1 MTPTLGIQGRGFFF
15 NKQKGMDMT
24 SSMKSSF
31 ISGYIQLKNDLSACI
46 DDMLTIENIR
56 SSPCEEL
63 RDKIRTDT
71 FNLVVVGQFK
81 RGKTSLINALLENE
95 ILPVSVVPLTSIVT
109 IMTYGEA
116 LRARVYFNDDR
127 TAEINP
133 ESIHEYITEK
143 ENPKNEKDVREVVI
157 TYPSSYLKDGVRLID
172 TPGVGSIYQH
182 NTDIAYRYLPKSDAA
197 LFLLSVDQP
206 MSKSEIDFLNDV
218 KEYSN
223 KIMFLLNKTDYLSEK
238 DLKESVDF
246 SAKALAET
254 MGSEVKLFP
263 VSARLALEGCL
274 SKSEEKVQKSL
285 LPVFKE
291 ELHKFLMEDKGNVL
305 IFSAA
310 NRLLRML
317 SQATLEI
324 EIEIKAVSAP
334 LEELKEKLRAFDNKK
349 RETELEKQDFDILLN
364 GETRRLAKAIDDD
377 LHLFK
382 TDLLLHEEA
391 HLEDL
396 FNENKRLP
404 LSELRSMLEEQVII
418 SIKNSF
424 NPWRAAADERIAK
437 SFENACKRFIIKI
450 DETVDAL
457 LRYSSELFNVP
468 FDAVKVEAV
477 WSAKTGL
484 YYKFRDEP
492 VGIEILA
499 STVTL
504 ALPKFIGDRL
514 VLKKMKEYLGKAV
527 SMQCGRIGYDFER
540 RLDKSRLDFRWEML
554 RRIDATIEGISAAIE
569 KGMTQRVKSEQDVSK
584 RKEEL
589 DKTTGKLSQ
598 IKASLMRIRT
608 AVDERKKDC

>member
-1 MTPTLGIQGRGFFF
+1 
-15 NKQKGMDMT
+15 MT

-31 ISGYIQLKNDLSACI
+31 ISDYIQLKNNLSACI

-56 SSPCEEL
+56 SAPCEEL
-63 RDKIRTDT
+63 RDKMRTDT

-81 RGKTSLINALLENE
+81 RGKTSLINALLGNE

-116 LRARVYFNDDR
+116 LRARVYFNDER
-127 TAEINP
+127 NAEISP
-133 ESIHEYITEK
+133 GSIHEYVTEK
-143 ENPKNEKDVREVVI
+143 GNPKNEKDVREVVL

-206 MSKSEIDFLNDV
+206 MSKSEIDFLHDV

-223 KIMFLLNKTDYLSEK
+223 KIMFLLNKIDYLCEK
-238 DLKESVDF
+238 DLSESIEF
-246 SAKALAET
+246 SANALAET

-274 SKSEEKVQKSL
+274 SKSEELVQKSL

-291 ELHKFLMEDKGNVL
+291 ELNKFLVEEKGNIL
-305 IFSAA
+305 ILSAA
-310 NRLLRML
+310 NSLLRML
-317 SQATLEI
+317 SQATLEL
-324 EIEIKAVSAP
+324 EIEIKAISAP
-334 LEELKEKLRAFDNKK
+334 LEELKEKLRAFEDKK
-349 RETELEKQDFDILLN
+349 RETELEKQDFDILLK
-364 GETRRLAKAIDDD
+364 GETMRLAKALDDD
-377 LHLFK
+377 LHRFK
-382 TDLLLHEEA
+382 TDLLIQEEA
-391 HLEDL
+391 RLE
-396 FNENKRLP
+396 EMYNKNRN
-404 LSELRSMLEEQVII
+404 LSLSKLRGMLEEQVII
-418 SIKNSF
+418 NIKNSF
-424 NPWRAAADERIAK
+424 NTWRAAADERIAK
-437 SFENACKRFIIKI
+437 SFESACKRFIISI
-450 DETVDAL
+450 DETVDML
-457 LRYSSELFNVP
+457 LRFSSELFDVP

-477 WSAKTGL
+477 WSAKTSL

-514 VLKKMKEYLGKAV
+514 ILKKMREYLNKAV

-554 RRIDATIEGISAAIE
+554 RRIDATIEGISTAIE
-569 KGMTQRVKSEQDVSK
+569 KGMTQRDKGEQDVSK

-589 DKTTGKLSQ
+589 DKTARKQSQ
-598 IKASLMRIRT
+598 IKAGLMRIKT
-608 AVDERKKDC
+608 AADGKK

>member
-1 MTPTLGIQGRGFFF
+1 
-15 NKQKGMDMT
+15 
-24 SSMKSSF
+24 MKSSF
-31 ISGYIQLKNDLSACI
+31 ISDYIQLKNDLSACI

-116 LRARVYFNDDR
+116 LRARVYFNDER
-127 TAEINP
+127 TAEISP
-133 ESIHEYITEK
+133 ESIHEYVTEK
-143 ENPKNEKDVREVVI
+143 GNPKNEKDVREVVL
-157 TYPSSYLKDGVRLID
+157 TYPSPYLKDGVRLID

-206 MSKSEIDFLNDV
+206 MSKSEIDFLHDV

-223 KIMFLLNKTDYLSEK
+223 KIMFLLNKTDYLCEK
-238 DLKESVDF
+238 DLNESIEF
-246 SAKALAET
+246 SANALAET
-254 MGSEVKLFP
+254 MGSGVKLFP

-274 SKSEEKVQKSL
+274 SKSEELVQKSR
-285 LPVFKE
+285 LPAFKE
-291 ELHKFLMEDKGNVL
+291 ELNKFLVEEKGNIL
-305 IFSAA
+305 ILSAA
-310 NRLLRML
+310 NSLLRML
-317 SQATLEI
+317 SQATIEL
-324 EIEIKAVSAP
+324 EIEIKAISAP
-334 LEELKEKLRAFDNKK
+334 LEELKEKLRAFEDKK
-349 RETELEKQDFDILLN
+349 RETELEKQDFDILLK
-364 GETRRLAKAIDDD
+364 GETMRLAKALDDD
-377 LHLFK
+377 LHRFK
-382 TDLLLHEEA
+382 TDLLIQEEA
-391 HLEDL
+391 RLE
-396 FNENKRLP
+396 EMYNKNRN
-404 LSELRSMLEEQVII
+404 LSLSKLRGMLEEQVII
-418 SIKNSF
+418 NIKNSF
-424 NPWRAAADERIAK
+424 NTWRAAADERIAK
-437 SFENACKRFIIKI
+437 SFENACKRFIISI
-450 DETVDAL
+450 DKTVDML
-457 LRYSSELFNVP
+457 LRFSSELFDVP

-514 VLKKMKEYLGKAV
+514 ILKKMKEYLNKAV

-554 RRIDATIEGISAAIE
+554 RRIDATIEGISTAIE
-569 KGMTQRVKSEQDVSK
+569 KGMTQRAKGEQDVSK

-589 DKTTGKLSQ
+589 DKTAKKQSQ
-598 IKASLMRIRT
+598 IKAGLMRIKT
-608 AVDERKKDC
+608 AADGKK

>member
-1 MTPTLGIQGRGFFF
+1 
-15 NKQKGMDMT
+15 
-24 SSMKSSF
+24 MKSSF
-31 ISGYIQLKNDLSACI
+31 ISDYIRLKNNLSACI

-56 SSPCEEL
+56 SAPCEEL
-63 RDKIRTDT
+63 RDKIKTDT

-116 LRARVYFNDDR
+116 LRAMVYFNDER
-127 TAEINP
+127 IEEISP
-133 ESIHEYITEK
+133 GSIHEYVTEK
-143 ENPKNEKDVREVVI
+143 GNPKNEKDVREVVL

-206 MSKSEIDFLNDV
+206 MSKSEIDFLHDV

-223 KIMFLLNKTDYLSEK
+223 KIMFLLNKIDYLCEK
-238 DLKESVDF
+238 DLNESVEF
-246 SAKALAET
+246 SVNALAET

-263 VSARLALEGCL
+263 VSARFALEGYL
-274 SKSEEKVQKSL
+274 ANSEELVQKSR

-291 ELHKFLMEDKGNVL
+291 ELNKFLVEEKGNIL
-305 IFSAA
+305 ILSAA
-310 NRLLRML
+310 NSLLRML
-317 SQATLEI
+317 SQATLEL
-324 EIEIKAVSAP
+324 EIEVKAISAP
-334 LEELKEKLRAFDNKK
+334 LEELKEKLRAFEEKK
-349 RETELEKQDFDILLN
+349 RETELEKQDFDILLK
-364 GETRRLAKAIDDD
+364 GETLRLAKALDDD
-377 LHLFK
+377 LHRFK
-382 TDLLLHEEA
+382 TNLLIQEEER
-391 HLEDL
+391 LDEMY
-396 FNENKRLP
+396 NKNRS
-404 LSELRSMLEEQVII
+404 LSLSKLRSMLEEQVVIN
-418 SIKNSF
+418 IKNSF
-424 NPWRAAADERIAK
+424 NTWRTAADERIAK
-437 SFENACKRFIIKI
+437 SFENACKRFIISV
-450 DETVDAL
+450 DETVDML
-457 LRYSSELFNVP
+457 LRFSSDLFDVP
-468 FDAVKVEAV
+468 FDAVRVEAV
-477 WSAKTGL
+477 WSGKTGL

-514 VLKKMKEYLGKAV
+514 VLKKMKEYLNKAV

-554 RRIDATIEGISAAIE
+554 RRIDATIEGIATAIK
-569 KGMTQRVKSEQDVSK
+569 KGMTQREKGEQDVSK

-589 DKTTGKLSQ
+589 DKTARKQSQ
-598 IKASLMRIRT
+598 IKASLMRIKK
-608 AVDERKKDC
+608 AVDGRN